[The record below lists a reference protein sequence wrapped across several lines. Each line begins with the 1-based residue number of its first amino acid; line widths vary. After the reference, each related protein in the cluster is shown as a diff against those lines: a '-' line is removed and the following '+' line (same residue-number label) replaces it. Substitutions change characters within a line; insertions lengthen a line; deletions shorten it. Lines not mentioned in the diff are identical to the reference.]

1 MTSPSQPDEADE
13 AGDAVHAPDGGD
25 ARGGDGDDRRIEV
38 ELADADNDA
47 DNDASDDEVAAI
59 VAAVEV
65 VWPRPPAAVPVDRAP
80 RWRFSGRWWS
90 KPVPL
95 RRSRPW

>member
-1 MTSPSQPDEADE
+1 MSDDTP
-13 AGDAVHAPDGGD
+13 AVVDGGEPSD
-25 ARGGDGDDRRIEV
+25 E
-38 ELADADNDA
+38 EL
-47 DNDASDDEVAAI
+47 AAI

-65 VWPRPPAAVPVDRAP
+65 AWPKAAVGVPADDLP

>member
-1 MTSPSQPDEADE
+1 MSPAIDPSEE
-13 AGDAVHAPDGGD
+13 
-25 ARGGDGDDRRIEV
+25 
-38 ELADADNDA
+38 EL
-47 DNDASDDEVAAI
+47 AAI
-59 VAAVEV
+59 VAAIEV
-65 VWPRPPAAVPVDRAP
+65 VWPRPASPVAPADIP

>member
-1 MTSPSQPDEADE
+1 VSGAD
-13 AGDAVHAPDGGD
+13 VVVL
-25 ARGGDGDDRRIEV
+25 RGGE
-38 ELADADNDA
+38 
-47 DNDASDDEVAAI
+47 ASDEEVAAI

-65 VWPRPPAAVPVDRAP
+65 AWPRAVAVGPAVDLP
-80 RWRFSGRWWS
+80 RWRFSGRWWT